1 MILTTAPQRAGNLSR
16 MKTRWSSSWRRLALA
31 AALLLPASSSLAQDM
46 TDSLPVTR
54 VVLYTNGVAYFE
66 HAGRID
72 GDHDFALPV
81 DTDNMDD
88 LLQSLVLRDHDG
100 GSIRAVRYAAEVPLE
115 RTLSS
120 YSLDLSGN
128 PSLASLL
135 RQARGEEVELDGA
148 ESVSGVI
155 VSVETVTAPEEADQ
169 HYLLLATDAG
179 LRRIALEGVTSL
191 QFVNEQLRSELAAA
205 LGAVAQQR
213 EDAQRSVQLE
223 FRGEGERFVQI
234 GYVREMPVWKTSYR
248 LVTNGDSSAEL
259 QGWAIFDNPTPLD
272 LEDVQVT
279 FVAGQPVSF
288 ITSLYEAVY
297 VRRHRVEPPTS
308 TAVGPTSFSS
318 GAPAPM
324 AAPAPVFEEAESFA
338 ADVAARASLL
348 DMGVEAMASGVETGV
363 TFQYV
368 VDEPV
373 TVGRFESAMIPIVQQ
388 QIPAQNLS
396 VFDPMTG
403 LDSPLRALLLQN
415 DTGLHLAAGTVTVF
429 EAGSFSGT
437 ALMEDVLP
445 GSDALLAYAV
455 DQAVTVRSTRG
466 SAPEQVLSLRVA
478 DGSLLSEVR
487 LRYRTRYEVAG
498 EVEENRLV
506 AIEHSRQ
513 PGYELVSPAEPA
525 PLSTG
530 SAFRFGVLLGADQP
544 AGDLAD
550 SADSDLPVQLECP
563 AAADSACLLEVI
575 EEYVASRRVALS
587 SMGLDDVLLVLENEL
602 LDEETQELL
611 QQFADVTRQLTE
623 VQRQLAEVER
633 RRSVIFEE
641 QGRIRANM
649 AELDQSS
656 SLYQRYVSQ
665 LNDQEDE
672 LEELSERITEL
683 EQQRIELQRERDG
696 LISSTGTPAVDG
708 AAN

>member
-223 FRGEGERFVQI
+223 FRGDGERFVQV

-248 LVTNGDSSAEL
+248 LVLGGDGTAEL
-259 QGWAIFDNPTPLD
+259 QGWAIFDNPTALD
-272 LEDVQVT
+272 LTDVQVA

-288 ITSLYEAVY
+288 ITSLYQAVH
-297 VRRHRVEPPTS
+297 VQRQR
-308 TAVGPTSFSS
+308 VGPAVTEPIAPPAF
-318 GAPAPM
+318 APAMPAPTAAAEYEAAPFSM
-324 AAPAPVFEEAESFA
+324 AAR
-338 ADVAARASLL
+338 DSLL
-348 DMGVEAMASGVETGV
+348 DMGVEAMASGSQSGV
-363 TFQYV
+363 TFRYE

-373 TVGRFESAMIPIVQQ
+373 SVGRFESAMIPIVQQ
-388 QIPAQNLS
+388 RIPAQSLS
-396 VFDPMTG
+396 VFDAELQ
-403 LDSPLRALLLQN
+403 LDNPLRAVLLSN

-429 EAGSFSGT
+429 QDGSFTGT
-437 ALMEDVLP
+437 ALLNDVLP
-445 GSDALLAYAV
+445 AQDALVAYASDTV
-455 DQAVTVRSTRG
+455 VTVSRTSC
-466 SAPEQVLSLRVA
+466 SEPEQVLSLRIM
-478 DGSLLSEVR
+478 DGTMVSEVR
-487 LRYRTRYEVAG
+487 LRHTTSYELLG
-498 EVEENRLV
+498 EPDAARLV
-506 AIEHSRQ
+506 AVEHHRNH
-513 PGYELVSPAEPA
+513 GFELVSPIDPA
-525 PLSTG
+525 PRSTG
-530 SAFRFGVLLGADQP
+530 NTDRFGVLMA
-544 AGDLAD
+544 AD
-550 SADSDLPVQLECP
+550 SGSGEMTDEAEGEPPVQLQC
-563 AAADSACLLEVI
+563 DSGESCVLQVV
-575 EEYVASRRVALS
+575 EEQQTLRRVALS
-587 SMGLDDVLLVLENEL
+587 NLSTADILLVLENEQ
-602 LDEETQELL
+602 LDGDARQLL
-611 QQFADVTRQLTE
+611 QQLSELGAQASRVERHISEL
-623 VQRQLAEVER
+623 ER
-633 RRSVIFEE
+633 RRSAIFEE
-641 QGRIRANM
+641 QERIRANM
-649 AELDQSS
+649 AELDASS
-656 SLYQRYVSQ
+656 ALYQRYVTQ
-665 LNDQEDE
+665 LNSQEDE
-672 LEELSERITEL
+672 LEEINSQLGALEAERAAL
-683 EQQRIELQRERDG
+683 QQQRDALLR
-696 LISSTGTPAVDG
+696 SGTQ
-708 AAN
+708 